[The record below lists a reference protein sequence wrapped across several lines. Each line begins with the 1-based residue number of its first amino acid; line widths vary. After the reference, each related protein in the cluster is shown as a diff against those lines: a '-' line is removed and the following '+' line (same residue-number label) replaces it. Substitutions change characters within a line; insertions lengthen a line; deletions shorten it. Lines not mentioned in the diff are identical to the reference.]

1 MIRSIIGELFS
12 PEQMRHH
19 FAIIDQYLTFPDGV
33 RLMDQPVQYR
43 GGVHEFFRRAEESSN
58 FGRETGL
65 QYVHAHIRYIE
76 ALCKAGQAKKAF
88 EAILTIVPITLN
100 EQVETALPRQ
110 SNAYFSSSD
119 ADFKDRYEAS
129 ENFSKIKSLQVGIK
143 GGWRIYSSG
152 PGIFIHQIISHFL
165 GLRESFGH
173 VVIDPVLPKD
183 LNGLSVQFKYG
194 EANVRYHY
202 HIQNDVDVAVQQIT
216 INGREVDFAFDRNPY
231 RRGGA
236 MIPQGEF
243 QRRLTQADNRVEVII
258 G

>member
-1 MIRSIIGELFS
+1 MN
-12 PEQMRHH
+12 
-19 FAIIDQYLTFPDGV
+19 
-33 RLMDQPVQYR
+33 QPVQYC
-43 GGVHEFFRRAEESSN
+43 GGVREFFRRAEESSS

-76 ALCKAGQAKKAF
+76 ALCKVGQAQKAF
-88 EAILTIVPITLN
+88 EAILTIIPITLK
-100 EQVETALPRQ
+100 EQVATALPRQ

-129 ENFSKIKSLQVGIK
+129 ENFAKIKSLQVGIK

-152 PGIFIHQIISHFL
+152 PGIFIHQIINYFL
-165 GLRESFGH
+165 GLRDFFGH
-173 VVIDPVLPKD
+173 VVIDPVLPKALD
-183 LNGLSVQFKYG
+183 GLSVQFKYG

-202 HIQNDVDVAVQQIT
+202 HIQNDIDFEVQRIT
-216 INGREVDFAFDRNPY
+216 INGREVEFMFDDNPY

-236 MIPQGEF
+236 MIPQTAF
-243 QRRLTQADNRVEVII
+243 QRLLTQADNRVEVTI